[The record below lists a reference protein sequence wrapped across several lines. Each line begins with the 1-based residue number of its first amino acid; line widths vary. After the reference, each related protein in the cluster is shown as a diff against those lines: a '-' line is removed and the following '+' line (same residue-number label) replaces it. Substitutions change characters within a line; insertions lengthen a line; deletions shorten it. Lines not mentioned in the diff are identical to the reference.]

1 MLLLVIGHSFVLWLE
16 ESPGHELRATVSV
29 TFRDVMMK
37 GIGRPTVDHMAVMLP
52 IVKTLSPSVVLLI
65 VGTYDLYPLVFIPER
80 FACQIAE
87 LAVMMFRRVSSV
99 EIRHHADSTTH
110 LDMSPIDE

>member
-16 ESPGHELRATVSV
+16 ESPGDELRATVSV

-37 GIGRPTVDHMAVMLP
+37 GIGRLTVDHMAVMLP

-65 VGTYDLYPLVFIPER
+65 VGTYDLSPLVIIPER
-80 FACQIAE
+80 CIGGAMYRWIEYPSDIGKREIVHATINC
-87 LAVMMFRRVSSV
+87 VSAYNNS
-99 EIRHHADSTTH
+99 H
-110 LDMSPIDE
+110 